1 LPDASLTCLQK
12 CIIMNDKKRVLSGFR
27 PSGKLHLGH
36 LFGALSNWLKLQE
49 VHRCFYFVADW
60 HALTTEYK
68 NTTLIEENTLDMV
81 ADWLA
86 VGLDPG
92 KSVIFVQSAI
102 IEHAEL
108 NLLFSMFTRI
118 ARLERVPSFKDVQQ
132 ETGRQD
138 LDTIGFLS
146 YPLLQSADI
155 LMYNAHYVPV
165 GVDQLP
171 HIELTRETARK
182 FNELYGEV
190 FIEPEGLLTEAPKVP
205 GTDGRKMSKSYGNA
219 IFLSDP
225 PEAVEAKLLP
235 MKTDVRRQRRS
246 DPGVPEDCPVFD
258 LQKIFSSDDTVKW
271 VHEGCKTAG
280 IGCIE
285 CKRALIPKINEV
297 LAPIRERRA
306 TFDYEK
312 VRQVLR
318 EGNKSA
324 LEFSRGAMRRVRE
337 AMKFQ
342 VKL

>member
-1 LPDASLTCLQK
+1 
-12 CIIMNDKKRVLSGFR
+12 MNEKKRVLSGFR
-27 PSGKLHLGH
+27 PSGKLHIGH
-36 LFGALSNWLKLQE
+36 LYGALSNWLKLQDE
-49 VHRCFYFVADW
+49 HLCFYFVADW

-68 NTTLIEENTLDMV
+68 SPTAVRDSTLDMV

-86 VGLDPG
+86 VGLDPSR
-92 KSVIFVQSAI
+92 SVLFVQSFI
-102 IEHAEL
+102 LEHAEL
-108 NLLFSMFTRI
+108 NLIFSMFTRI
-118 ARLERVPSFKDVQQ
+118 ARLERVPSFKEIQQ

-138 LDTIGFLS
+138 LDTIGFLN

-190 FIEPEGLLTEAPKVP
+190 FVEPEGLLTEVPKVP

-219 IFLSDP
+219 VFLSDP
-225 PEAVEAKLLP
+225 PDEIEKKILP
-235 MKTDVRRQRRS
+235 MKTDIRRQRRS

-258 LQKIFSSDDTVKW
+258 LHKVFTDKETQKW
-271 VHEGCKTAG
+271 AHEGCTSAK

-285 CKRALIPKINEV
+285 CKKKLIPEIIKAIE
-297 LAPIRERRA
+297 PIREKRA
-306 TFDYEK
+306 KITHDT
-312 VRQVLR
+312 VREVLR
-318 EGNKSA
+318 EGNKKAKEFA
-324 LEFSRGAMRRVRE
+324 LTTMEKVRS

-342 VKL
+342 VEL

>member
-1 LPDASLTCLQK
+1 MCNRNLNMTTE
-12 CIIMNDKKRVLSGFR
+12 KKRVLSGFR

-36 LFGALSNWLKLQE
+36 LYGALSNWLKLQE
-49 VHRCFYFVADW
+49 NHLCFYFVADW

-68 NTTLIEENTLDMV
+68 NPQTVRDSTIDMV

-86 VGLDPG
+86 VGLEPA
-92 KSVIFVQSAI
+92 KSVIFVQSSI
-102 IEHAEL
+102 PEHAEL
-108 NLLFSMFTRI
+108 NLIFAMYTRI
-118 ARLERVPSFKDVQQ
+118 ARLERVPSFKEVQQ

-138 LDTIGFLS
+138 LDTIGFLN

-165 GVDQLP
+165 GVDQMP

-190 FIEPEGLLTEAPKVP
+190 FVEPEGLLTEVPKVP

-219 IFLSDP
+219 IFISDP
-225 PEAVEAKLLP
+225 PEEVEKKVLP

-246 DPGVPEDCPVFD
+246 DPGVPEDCPVYD
-258 LQKIFSSDDTVKW
+258 LHKIFSSPETLKW
-271 VHEGCKTAG
+271 SHEGCTSAT

-285 CKRALIPKINEV
+285 CKKALIPNINKALE
-297 LAPIRERRA
+297 PIRARRSKLSDEDVRKTLVKGNESA
-306 TFDYEK
+306 REFARGTMAK
-312 VRQVLR
+312 VH
-318 EGNKSA
+318 
-324 LEFSRGAMRRVRE
+324 E